1 MLLFK
6 LPRFLGSARW
16 DGLQWGNEWPG
27 SVTSFGRGRPGAPEP
42 GGGSVTGGRW
52 KVWRELPSGVLA
64 WGVGFARSPRRG
76 ISLGFCPGSGLLL
89 TLFDLWPVWPDHF
102 GRVSGQIRTQLGLWV
117 GCLPACAAMA
127 MPGVFHLRF
136 SFDPGRS

>member
-1 MLLFK
+1 MPIASASPLGYGSREHRSSPPPFSLEILLGLILLGPWCWGGLSRVFMLSCK

-64 WGVGFARSPRRG
+64 WGVGLARSPWPWG
-76 ISLGFCPGSGLLL
+76 FPSAFAPGLGFC
-89 TLFDLWPVWPDHF
+89 
-102 GRVSGQIRTQLGLWV
+102 
-117 GCLPACAAMA
+117 
-127 MPGVFHLRF
+127 
-136 SFDPGRS
+136 